1 MTAPPPSQPPAAPD
15 PWDSVV
21 AGASPDDLQRALRV
35 LIGTGQAYWERDL
48 VTGQTWYSPGFHD
61 ALGLPGA
68 IDRDG
73 ANERIHPDDRPV
85 FERAYA
91 DALRRG
97 GPFTYDVRY
106 LDAAGRYRWA
116 RSVGRVWL
124 DPASGQPLRLGGMLK
139 DVDAEH
145 QARLDALD
153 HEQRFQRA
161 LDASSEAYFERI
173 AGTDEFVVSD
183 NLTRLLGY
191 PPGTPAP
198 DLATYVSWVHPDDA
212 APVAAE
218 VQRAS
223 SEPGAWERT
232 YRLRCADG
240 QWRWFRARGRT
251 APDSAGRLRMTG
263 LIGDVH
269 AQQLDREELAQ
280 HRQHLRRM
288 VGERTVELDAALAD
302 ARQQREQAERASLAK
317 SEFLAHMSHELRT
330 PLNGVLGLTDLALKV
345 ATDPAQQRYLQVALA
360 SGRSLLQLI
369 NEVLDFS
376 RMDAGSVT
384 LAQEPFD
391 AAETLAEVMRTVMPE
406 VRDKGLLMRYD
417 WVGPSG
423 WVVGDAARVRQVL
436 TNLVANAA
444 KFTQRGHVTVC
455 GEVKPGP
462 DGIARVS
469 FTIEDTGPGIDPTQR
484 ERVFDAFVQGD
495 ASLTRAHGGT
505 GLGLAIARR
514 LARAMGG
521 DVTIEH
527 SGPGGSRFGFG
538 WPTRCVPDPRL
549 APAAGSGHAW
559 LVYGDPQQVH
569 WLGGRIERLGWTY
582 EGCGN
587 LGALLQRARSEP
599 PPALVAI
606 SEQALPAH
614 ADMASVRAALPAT
627 RIVLLVRP
635 DWNVPPVEQAAA
647 RLGMAIAVTPLAPHA
662 LLALLTGPAPAN
674 APAASVAAA
683 AARVLVVED
692 NPVNLLIAQEFL
704 RQLGHD
710 AQGAVDGRAAVAHCL
725 HTPPALVLMDLQMP
739 VMDGLEATRQLRA
752 LQAQGRLP
760 AFPIVA
766 LTAHASDAD
775 RQQSAAAGMDG
786 HLAKPILADMLKQA
800 LARWL
805 GPPGAPGPGTTTRS

>member
-15 PWDSVV
+15 PWDAVV
-21 AGASPDDLQRALRV
+21 AGASPDDPQRALRLLV
-35 LIGTGQAYWERDL
+35 GTGQAYWERDF
-48 VTGQTWYSPGFHD
+48 VTGRTWFSPHFHRV
-61 ALGLPGA
+61 LGLPEG
-68 IDRDG
+68 IDREL
-73 ANERIHPDDRPV
+73 ANERIHPDDRAR
-85 FERAYA
+85 FEQTYA
-91 DALRRG
+91 EALRRG
-97 GPFTYDVRY
+97 GRFTWDVRY
-106 LDAAGRYRWA
+106 LDADGHYRWA
-116 RSVGRVWL
+116 RAVGQVWL
-124 DPASGQPLRLGGMLK
+124 DPSTGQALRLGGVLT
-139 DVDAEH
+139 DVHAER
-145 QARLDALD
+145 QARQAADDAA
-153 HEQRFQRA
+153 QRFQRA
-161 LDASSEAYFERI
+161 LDASLEAYFERI
-173 AGTDEFVVSD
+173 GGTDEFVVSD
-183 NLTRLLGY
+183 NLPRLLGY

-198 DLATYVSWVHPDDA
+198 DLATYVSWVHPDDSA
-212 APVAAE
+212 AVAAE
-218 VQRAS
+218 VARAS
-223 SEPGAWERT
+223 STPGTWERT
-232 YRLRCADG
+232 YRLRRADG

-251 APDSAGRLRMTG
+251 APDASGRLRMTG

-269 AQQLDREELAQ
+269 LQQLDREELAQ
-280 HRQHLRRM
+280 HRHHLRRM

-444 KFTQRGHVTVC
+444 KFTRRGHVTVT
-455 GEVKPGP
+455 GEVRP
-462 DGIARVS
+462 DPRGTARVS
-469 FTIEDTGPGIDPTQR
+469 ISVEDSGPGIDPAQR
-484 ERVFDAFVQGD
+484 ERVFDAFVQAD
-495 ASLTRAHGGT
+495 ASLTRTHGGT

-521 DVTIEH
+521 DVAIEH
-527 SGPGGSRFGFG
+527 SGPGGSRFVFA
-538 WPTRCVPDPRL
+538 WPARCVPDPRP
-549 APAAGSGHAW
+549 APPPASGHAW
-559 LVYGDPQQVH
+559 LVYGDPQHVH

-582 EGCGN
+582 DGCGN
-587 LGALLQRARSEP
+587 LGALLQRARHEP
-599 PPALVAI
+599 APTLVVI

-614 ADMASVRAALPAT
+614 ADLAAVREALPIT

-647 RLGMAIAVTPLAPHA
+647 RLDMAVAVTPLAPHA
-662 LLALLTGPAPAN
+662 LRTLLAGRD
-674 APAASVAAA
+674 AASAPGPSAMPA
-683 AARVLVVED
+683 RGLMRVLVVED

-725 HTPPALVLMDLQMP
+725 QWAPHLVLMDLQMP
-739 VMDGLEATRQLRA
+739 VMDGFEATRQLRT

-766 LTAHASDAD
+766 LTAHAGEAD
-775 RQQSAAAGMDG
+775 RQQSMAAGMDG
-786 HLAKPILADMLKQA
+786 HLAKPILADTLKQA

-805 GPPGAPGPGTTTRS
+805 DAAGPPGAPGA